1 LEGNL
6 SDASQVP
13 PASDF
18 PYSELLYLSGFQ
30 KNAYYIISDAEK
42 KVSFRLDWNEDDFP
56 YIWFWQERYGIQ
68 DAPWWGKT
76 YSIALEP
83 WTNKW
88 SATPEVDMV
97 KHHWPVLKPFESKTT
112 SLKASVF

>member
-1 LEGNL
+1 MEPFNSQTIDLQGSNIIE
-6 SDASQVP
+6 AS
-13 PASDF
+13 A
-18 PYSELLYLSGFQ
+18 GT
-30 KNAYYIISDAEK
+30 
-42 KVSFRLDWNEDDFP
+42 
-56 YIWFWQERYGIQ
+56 
-68 DAPWWGKT
+68 GKT